1 MNEKHIVL
9 GFELAFVAVVC
20 GVILSFR
27 NPDLDGVDPYAE
39 VVPKQEMLD
48 EQPDAKLAEN
58 NAIANDE
65 ASF

>member
-9 GFELAFVAVVC
+9 GFELAFVAVIC

-27 NPDLDGVDPYAE
+27 NPDLDGVDPYAD
-39 VVPKQEMLD
+39 VAPKQEMLN
-48 EQPDAKLAEN
+48 EQPNAKLAEH
-58 NAIANDE
+58 APVRMGE